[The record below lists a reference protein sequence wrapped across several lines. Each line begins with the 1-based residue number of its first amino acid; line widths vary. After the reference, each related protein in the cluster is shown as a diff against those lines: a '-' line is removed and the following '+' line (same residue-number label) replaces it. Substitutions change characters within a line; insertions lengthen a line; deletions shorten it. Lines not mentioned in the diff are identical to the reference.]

1 MIKELKEK
9 IKNEDTRNEIY
20 KYLKAIQD
28 LKVRGGQTEMHKVCC
43 SIAEEFCRVNGFYD
57 KEEVQNV
64 CIDTIN
70 ETDNDY
76 IVEIYLDCERDEI
89 NFEVVINKQTMLI
102 TTVFGIDEYI
112 LY

>member
-1 MIKELKEK
+1 MIKELKEM
-9 IKNEDTRNEIY
+9 IKDKDIRKEVY
-20 KYLKAIQD
+20 KYLKTIQD
-28 LKVRGGQTEMHKVCC
+28 LKTRGGKTEMHKVCC

-57 KEEVQNV
+57 KEEVQHV

-76 IVEIYLDCERDEI
+76 IVEIYLDCGRDGMS
-89 NFEVVINKQTMLI
+89 FEVVVNKQTMLI
-102 TTVFGIDEYI
+102 TTVFGMDEYI